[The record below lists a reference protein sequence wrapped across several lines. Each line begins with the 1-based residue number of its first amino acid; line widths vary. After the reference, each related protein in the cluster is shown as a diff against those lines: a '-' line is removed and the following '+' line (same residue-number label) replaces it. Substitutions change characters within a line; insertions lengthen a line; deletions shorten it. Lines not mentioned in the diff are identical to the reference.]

1 MSVKSNP
8 STCFHAVGSKSS
20 DTTSRA
26 YLSYGAVM
34 RVMGDGGVGIEV
46 FVDGPE
52 DGSPVLFMH
61 GWPDSHDLWRHQVA
75 ALSEAG
81 FRTIAPDLRG
91 FGASDKPTNVDD
103 YALKSTVVD
112 MLAVLGALGIDKTAV
127 VAHDW
132 GAAAA
137 WGLAAFV
144 PDKVDRLAALSV
156 GHPSA
161 FRDAGFEQRM
171 RSWYMLL
178 FQFEGIAEQY
188 LLEGDGQLF
197 FDGHPDGKQVR
208 AAMSEPGALT
218 ASLGW
223 YRANAHPRT
232 LVEGSMQLPNVT
244 CPVLGIWSSND
255 IALTEA
261 QMKNSGQYVDG
272 EWRYERLDG
281 PGHWMQVEAA
291 DKVNELLLTFL
302 RG

>member
-1 MSVKSNP
+1 
-8 STCFHAVGSKSS
+8 
-20 DTTSRA
+20 
-26 YLSYGAVM
+26 M

-52 DGSPVLFMH
+52 DGAPVLFMH
-61 GWPDSHDLWRHQVA
+61 GWPDSHHLWRHQVA

-91 FGASDKPTNVDD
+91 FGASDKPADVDA
-103 YALKSTVVD
+103 YQLKNAVVD
-112 MLAVLGALGIDKTAV
+112 MVMVLSACGVDRAHV

-144 PDKVDRLAALSV
+144 PDKVDRLAVLSI

-178 FQFEGIAEQY
+178 FQFEDIAEKY
-188 LLEGDGQLF
+188 LLDGDGAIF
-197 FDGHPDGKQVR
+197 FDGHPDGKEVR

-232 LVEGSMQLPNVT
+232 LVEGSVQLPNVSG
-244 CPVLGIWSSND
+244 PVLGIWSSND

-291 DKVNELLLTFL
+291 DEVNRLLLDFL
-302 RG
+302 RA

>member
-1 MSVKSNP
+1 
-8 STCFHAVGSKSS
+8 
-20 DTTSRA
+20 
-26 YLSYGAVM
+26 M
-34 RVMGDGGVGIEV
+34 RVTGDGGVGIEV
-46 FVDGPE
+46 FVEGPE
-52 DGSPVLFMH
+52 DGTPVLFMH
-61 GWPDSHDLWRHQVA
+61 GWPDSHDLWRNQVA
-75 ALSEAG
+75 ALSEQG
-81 FRTIAPDLRG
+81 FRTITPDLRG
-91 FGASDKPTNVDD
+91 FGESDKPDD
-103 YALKSTVVD
+103 VEAYALKSTVVD
-112 MLAVLGALGIDKTAV
+112 MLAVLGALGVDKTAV

-144 PDKVDRLAALSV
+144 PDKVERLAALSV

-178 FQFEGIAEQY
+178 FQFEGIAEQW
-188 LLEGDGQLF
+188 LLDGDGQLF

-255 IALTEA
+255 IALTEG
-261 QMKNSGQYVDG
+261 QMKASEQYVDG
-272 EWRYERLDG
+272 PWRYERLDG

-291 DKVNELLLTFL
+291 DKVNELLLAFL
-302 RG
+302 QE